1 MSILSEPTPGNL
13 IFAVMFREDEIL
25 SMAVDMLKS
34 IYGHFDMESVSY
46 DFSAISSYY
55 DEEMGSGI
63 KKQIFSVNSLLP
75 RDELA
80 DAKLHAVSLENEL
93 AASENIRRVNIDPG
107 LVTLENFL
115 LVTGKNFSHR
125 IYLGKGV
132 FAEVTMFL
140 GKKKITELP
149 WTYRDYKKPEIK
161 KFLLEVRASYHKKL
175 SEKGFI

>member
-13 IFAVMFREDEIL
+13 IFAIMFREDEIL
-25 SMAVDMLKS
+25 SKTVNGLKS
-34 IYGHFDMESVSY
+34 IYGQFDMKSAPY

-55 DEEMGSGI
+55 DEEMGNGI
-63 KKQIFSVNSLLP
+63 KKQIFSVESLLP
-75 RDELA
+75 RDRLS
-80 DAKLHAVSLENEL
+80 DAKLHAVSLEEKL
-93 AASENIRRVNIDPG
+93 STSENRRRVNIDPG

-115 LVTGKNFSHR
+115 LATGKNFSHR

-140 GKKKITELP
+140 GKKKTTELP

-161 KFLLEVRASYHKKL
+161 KFLLEARTSYHEKL